1 MKQSPIIV
9 GVDGSPQA
17 MSALHLAAELA
28 ESTRQ
33 IVYAT
38 HVIKMAAVSDP
49 SGVGLWL
56 NSRTDAAAR
65 LELDC
70 ELATVAYS
78 TDVRYQVVWGDPATA
93 LVEAARTANA
103 SCIVVGR
110 HGAGSGHGRLTRLL
124 LGSVSD
130 HLARICDRPLLLV
143 PTVDG

>member
-1 MKQSPIIV
+1 MKPSPIIV

-17 MSALHLAAELA
+17 MAALHLAAELA
-28 ESTRQ
+28 ESTQQ
-33 IVYAT
+33 IIYAT
-38 HVIKMAAVSDP
+38 HVIKVAIGSDP
-49 SGVGLWL
+49 GAGLL
-56 NSRTDAAAR
+56 LEAHADAAAG

-70 ELATVAYS
+70 ELATVGYE

-93 LVEAARTANA
+93 LLEAARAAGA

-110 HGAGSGHGRLTRLL
+110 HGAGSGHGRLTRLI

-143 PTVDG
+143 PTVEG

>member
-1 MKQSPIIV
+1 MKPSPIIV

-28 ESTRQ
+28 ESTHQ
-33 IVYAT
+33 VVYAT
-38 HVIKMAAVSDP
+38 HVIKMPVVSDS
-49 SGVGLWL
+49 SGAGLL
-56 NSRTDAAAR
+56 HNAHNDAAAS

-70 ELATVAYS
+70 ELATVGYE

-93 LVEAARTANA
+93 LLEAARDADA

-130 HLARICDRPLLLV
+130 DLARICDRPLLLV
-143 PTVDG
+143 PTVEG

>member
-1 MKQSPIIV
+1 MKPSPIIV

-28 ESTRQ
+28 ESTHQ
-33 IVYAT
+33 VVYAT
-38 HVIKMAAVSDP
+38 HVIRMSVSSDP
-49 SGVGLWL
+49 PGAGLL
-56 NSRTDAAAR
+56 LDARTDAAAS
-65 LELDC
+65 LELEC
-70 ELATVAYS
+70 ELATLVYES
-78 TDVRYQVVWGDPATA
+78 DVRYQVVWGEPATA
-93 LVEAARTANA
+93 LLEAARTARA

-110 HGAGSGHGRLTRLL
+110 HGAGTGHGRLSRLL